1 MNAFMMPNDRQRPSA
16 LLKKMDRSIAHGLEK
31 RRILEEQRVRILG
44 LDCGSRRIG
53 IAVCDELGMTAQGVT
68 TLVRKNREA
77 DLAAVAELVKRYRI
91 ERIVVGYPL
100 RLDGSEGIQCEK
112 VNRFI
117 RRLEARLS
125 LPVERWDETLS
136 TKEADRLLR
145 DRGIRP
151 QQRKHLVD
159 RVAASLILQGYLD
172 KHFGPDK
179 TGPKTEPANE

>member
-1 MNAFMMPNDRQRPSA
+1 MNAFMMPNGRQRSSA

-77 DLAAVAELVKRYRI
+77 DLAAVVELVKRYRI

-100 RLDGSEGIQCEK
+100 RMDGSEGIQCEK

-125 LPVERWDETLS
+125 LPIERWDETLS
-136 TKEADRLLR
+136 TKEAEDLLR
-145 DRGIRP
+145 ERGIRP
-151 QQRKHLVD
+151 QKRKHFVD

-172 KHFGPDK
+172 KHLRLDK
-179 TGPKTEPANE
+179 TGSKPDSANE